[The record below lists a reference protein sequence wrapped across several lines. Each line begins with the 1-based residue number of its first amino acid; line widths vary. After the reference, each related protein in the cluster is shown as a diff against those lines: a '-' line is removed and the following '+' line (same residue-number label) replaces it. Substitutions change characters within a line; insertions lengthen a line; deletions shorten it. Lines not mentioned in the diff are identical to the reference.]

1 MTSCRGASLVVVAVL
16 LLIAPAAD
24 ARTLALA
31 RAKAAAQAFL
41 DRENG
46 QFGMS
51 PEHVTTCARRSAHVV
66 DCRYKRGPTCGTVRV
81 RLRSTGRTITRERGY
96 PFHC

>member
-1 MTSCRGASLVVVAVL
+1 MASWRGVPLVVVSVL

-24 ARTLALA
+24 ARTLTLTRA
-31 RAKAAAQAFL
+31 RAAAQALL

-51 PEHVTTCARRSAHVV
+51 PEHVTTCARRSARVV

-81 RLRSTGRTITRERGY
+81 RLRSTGRAIARERGY